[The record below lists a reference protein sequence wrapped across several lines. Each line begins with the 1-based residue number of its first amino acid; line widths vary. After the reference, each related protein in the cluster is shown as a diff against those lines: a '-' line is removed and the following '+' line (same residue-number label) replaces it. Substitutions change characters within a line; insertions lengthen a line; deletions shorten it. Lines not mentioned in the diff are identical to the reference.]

1 MLTVVSVCD
10 MQLFS
15 IGLIM
20 LNRDG
25 TPLLD
30 EAGQQIQTYSND
42 DIMDFSRACAHADRP
57 VEPVRSSVSHALF
70 TCITPTAVFLAGTG
84 FDLQPPRGNIEH
96 YSGDTSDNLID
107 PMQIKPAW
115 RDPFPKM
122 DLYSNYIGDGY
133 PACNELPRRASFARV
148 PASGFSAT
156 QTLQYGPT
164 SLVWPYR
171 RQAAS
176 HSTSPLRCTL
186 SFPTSRAQTLC

>member
-1 MLTVVSVCD
+1 

-84 FDLQPPRGNIEH
+84 FDLQTPRGNIEH

-107 PMQIKPAW
+107 PCKSSHVRDVPQDGSLLKLYW
-115 RDPFPKM
+115 RRIP
-122 DLYSNYIGDGY
+122 
-133 PACNELPRRASFARV
+133 
-148 PASGFSAT
+148 
-156 QTLQYGPT
+156 
-164 SLVWPYR
+164 LV
-171 RQAAS
+171 Q
-176 HSTSPLRCTL
+176 
-186 SFPTSRAQTLC
+186 